1 MDKLFNSA
9 SSYAAMQACRLIG
22 NNKGEIAPGR
32 VFSFTGLALAI
43 AACLLFIDAGFNV
56 QSSTFKHDFLRA
68 IKFFS

>member
-1 MDKLFNSA
+1 MDKFFQNA